1 MHIRR
6 EINSNNFNSLA
17 MADLFFIE
25 LSELYYTAHYIFDD
39 CSSFQESKE
48 LLQIKMKKIGSK
60 RSIGIK

>member
-1 MHIRR
+1 
-6 EINSNNFNSLA
+6 